1 MLRTV
6 NIVNFYE
13 IIEKTYPQ
21 VIHIL
26 LIIIHNYFNIK
37 FVTYICCTYSLY
49 FIFFISTYIKNLYK
63 SFDHMFFGEQHPT
76 NI

>member
-13 IIEKTYPQ
+13 IIEKSYPQ

-49 FIFFISTYIKNLYK
+49 LI
-63 SFDHMFFGEQHPT
+63 
-76 NI
+76 